1 MEKELYHHM
10 ERRGEVM
17 VRFLSNTLINPLYH
31 YDMEAMYD
39 LINNI
44 LRQENVSYIYVL
56 DNQGQIIHDGQQQVS
71 KFGQVLSDPVSQKA
85 NKTEHILFQRN
96 EDFLDISMPIRLG
109 DEVLGAVRVGL
120 STKQMVQNINS
131 MDDHLRTVTRQGE
144 DQQLKLAIVVTIIFL
159 ILGTILSLFVAR
171 KLTRPIKELSN
182 KTKNIGF
189 GDYGQELEIYRHD
202 EIGELYNSF
211 HEMINRLKETTISR
225 DFLDN
230 IFLSMTEALFV
241 LRLDGTIEMV
251 NDATSRLLHF
261 TKEEL
266 LTMNYNAIIEKV
278 DNEDY
283 DFIKDVIHNETL
295 PSIDTIYCDKE
306 GNYID
311 VSFSA
316 SLMQDHKNH
325 PRSIVVL
332 AHDISDRKRIDR
344 MKDEFISTVN
354 HELRTPLTSMRASLS
369 MLSEGV
375 TGVLPDK
382 TQELINIALKNS
394 IQLNELVNDILDI
407 QKITSGKMTYNIV
420 RINIHDFLIDAI
432 ENSSAY
438 AKQYGVNLNLLDTE
452 DGDIFID
459 ADKKRLLQVM
469 ANLISNAAKFSHKNS
484 SVEISLQQ
492 HTDTIEI
499 SVRDYGIGI
508 PSDFKEKVFERF
520 TQVDSSSTRSI
531 GGTGLGLNISKEIIE
546 SMGGSI
552 GYESYEDNGTR
563 FFFHLPRIIQ

>member
-1 MEKELYHHM
+1 M